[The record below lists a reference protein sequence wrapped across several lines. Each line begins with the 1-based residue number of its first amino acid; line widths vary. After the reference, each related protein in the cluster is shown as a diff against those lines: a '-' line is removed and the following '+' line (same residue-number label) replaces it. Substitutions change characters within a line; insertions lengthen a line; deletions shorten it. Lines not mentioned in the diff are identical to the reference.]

1 MNAKISVFN
10 ICAEA
15 IIHLLLYSL
24 HDCTFKHSKLKK
36 LYVGSI
42 EQESNIGKANRD
54 H

>member
-10 ICAEA
+10 ICVEA

-24 HDCTFKHSKLKK
+24 HDCTYKHSKLEKI
-36 LYVGSI
+36 YVGSI